1 MPQTAPVGPGKGFG
15 QIGLPMDNFMQ
26 YKWQYQVTK
35 GDQVMTRIQ
44 RAAQVLDECMQV
56 QISDFRLRLRLYSND
71 LLGLDAVRAIMEE
84 HGSQAKGS
92 RRRGGKRY
100 LLYSR
105 EEDIKYLLEICAPL
119 MTERQ
124 VLALACLEFLR
135 ANTANGLLAAA
146 YKVLEVQ

>member
-1 MPQTAPVGPGKGFG
+1 
-15 QIGLPMDNFMQ
+15 
-26 YKWQYQVTK
+26 
-35 GDQVMTRIQ
+35 MTRIQ